1 MTCYRIELKN
11 SAKKSL
17 TSLPKPVVKKLTE
30 LIEALADNPL
40 PQGIKNYSVLII
52 PTESGVVIIV
62 YSVFDDSLII
72 HL

>member
-40 PQGIKNYSVLII
+40 PQGIKNYPVLII

-62 YSVFDDSLII
+62 LSILFLMI
-72 HL
+72 L